1 MAASFLT
8 QSRSSWQPTRQHRA
22 ILVPME
28 ESPPASVVEDAGSAQ
43 LCLTL
48 AAPDG
53 SRYKAS
59 SVSPDMLVSD
69 LAVVFMEMTGNRIPA
84 PSAIDGLR
92 GVVSQPLL
100 VFLDDPRTGLTLL
113 HPDETL
119 RNLRIRDGAV
129 FRISYRA
136 EAGGIHTPDILAFI
150 STAVASGI
158 AGNTAYDLLKAALSR
173 VRARWSQSGNRS
185 LYRDEAVELT
195 RGSLCL
201 KFDIDEPERLQ
212 LVSAEPVTVQIRDQT
227 LQRLR
232 PLKRSGRRQ
241 ADYWRC
247 TYSLQEEG
255 LPPSIVVLIGIPD
268 GTHDPDSG
276 PHHSIMFLLPD

>member
-1 MAASFLT
+1 MD
-8 QSRSSWQPTRQHRA
+8 
-22 ILVPME
+22 
-28 ESPPASVVEDAGSAQ
+28 ESPSARVVEDAGSAQ

-48 AAPDG
+48 AG
-53 SRYKAS
+53 SNGSHYQAS
-59 SVSPDMLVSD
+59 GLSPDMLVSD
-69 LAVVFMEMTGNRIPA
+69 LAVVFMEITGDRIPDRS
-84 PSAIDGLR
+84 PIDGLR
-92 GVVSQPLL
+92 GVVTQPLVVL
-100 VFLDDPRTGLTLL
+100 LDDPEMGLHFL

-129 FRISYRA
+129 FRIIRRV
-136 EAGGIHTPDILAFI
+136 EAGGVHTPDILAFI
-150 STAVASGI
+150 GTAMASGI
-158 AGNTAYDLLKAALSR
+158 AGNAAYDLLKTALSR

-201 KFDIDEPERLQ
+201 KFAIDEPERLQ
-212 LVSAEPVTVQIRDQT
+212 LVSAEPVTVQIRDHT

-232 PLKRSGRRQ
+232 PLKRADWRP

-255 LPPSIVVLIGIPD
+255 LPPSIAVLIGIPD
-268 GTHDPDSG
+268 GTYDPDSG
-276 PHHSIMFLLPD
+276 PHHSIMFLVPD